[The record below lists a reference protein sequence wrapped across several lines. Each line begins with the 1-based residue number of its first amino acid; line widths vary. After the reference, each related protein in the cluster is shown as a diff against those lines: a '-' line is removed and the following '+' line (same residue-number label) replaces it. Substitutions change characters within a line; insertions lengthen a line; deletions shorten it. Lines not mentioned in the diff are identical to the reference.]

1 MIRAL
6 MASPKAKNLFKRAI
20 IQSDPQNY
28 PLEARTVSQGIV
40 GAYALSQ
47 LGCSTVECARGLSVS
62 QIVSATTTVN
72 NNGPYLDPSV
82 PFTPLS
88 PAIDGT
94 WVQGD
99 WTTLIQSGSLP
110 NQVDVIMGI
119 SPCTLTR

>member
-6 MASPKAKNLFKRAI
+6 IKRAI

-119 SPCTLTR
+119 SPRMLTRLP